1 MPYLLRVCLPDVP
14 GSLGRL
20 ASAIGAAGGDIEA
33 IEIVEKRRD
42 GTAVDDVFLEMVDGT
57 MPDAIVSACVELSGV
72 DVLWINR
79 YAAGGNVF
87 LDLEAVEDLTGQPG
101 RARDRLVDLL
111 PVVFRSDWG
120 ARVHRHRGVLRAT
133 EAAPDGLGWH
143 EVGRPQLVEGPDD
156 DLVVACPLGPDEAVL
171 IGRRG
176 GPEFLDSE
184 LARLEHLA
192 HLAVSIAS

>member
-1 MPYLLRVCLPDVP
+1 MSYLLRVGLPDVP

-20 ASAIGAAGGDIEA
+20 ASAIGEAGGDIEA

-57 MPDAIVSACVELSGV
+57 MPDAIVSACVELPGV
-72 DVLWINR
+72 EVLWINR

-87 LDLEAVEDLTGQPG
+87 LDLEAVEDLTGHPG

-111 PVVFRSDWG
+111 PAVFRSDWG
-120 ARVHRHRGVLRAT
+120 ARVHRERGVLRAT
-133 EAAPDGLGWH
+133 EVAPEGLVWH
-143 EVGRPQLVEGPDD
+143 EVDKPQLVEGPDE

-176 GPEFLDSE
+176 GPQFLDSE
-184 LARLEHLA
+184 LARLQHLA